1 MKPAS
6 AIKIH
11 PLNSEKTQTYIAI
24 LYCQMGMIPSSPS
37 LGFRSNPRP
46 TNADYDEHT
55 INDEVHFAT
64 P

>member
-1 MKPAS
+1 
-6 AIKIH
+6 
-11 PLNSEKTQTYIAI
+11 
-24 LYCQMGMIPSSPS
+24 MGMIPSSPS